1 MLAHS
6 AVQSYVQTIVIV
18 ICDEYAV
25 ALSCLCQH
33 WQMPALV
40 SKQKVLHR
48 IMLLQKEADLVPLL
62 QCVCMSVTVCV
73 CVSATLHMCVCYS
86 VYVSLLQCVYVFA
99 TVSIHVSIQFSL
111 AIRACLVIKEQRTQI
126 QRKLEPECSM
136 AFCGKHKSFTRLFPK
151 FPRLFD
157 SFTH

>member
-6 AVQSYVQTIVIV
+6 AVVIV
-18 ICDEYAV
+18 ICDENAV

-62 QCVCMSVTVCV
+62 QCVCVSVTLC
-73 CVSATLHMCVCYS
+73 MCVCYS
-86 VYVSLLQCVYVFA
+86 VYVSLLQCVCVSA
-99 TVSIHVSIQFSL
+99 TVCI
-111 AIRACLVIKEQRTQI
+111 C
-126 QRKLEPECSM
+126 
-136 AFCGKHKSFTRLFPK
+136 
-151 FPRLFD
+151 
-157 SFTH
+157 